1 MKPLA
6 ASRKR
11 FYIVIHHPN
20 QARTYLVHE
29 GKGSWPYRTAIKI
42 ADEFTRTHHLVC
54 SIHC

>member
-1 MKPLA
+1 MKPLTA
-6 ASRKR
+6 TRKK
-11 FYIVIHHPN
+11 FYIVVHHPN

-29 GKGSWPYRTAIKI
+29 GKGAWPYRTALKI